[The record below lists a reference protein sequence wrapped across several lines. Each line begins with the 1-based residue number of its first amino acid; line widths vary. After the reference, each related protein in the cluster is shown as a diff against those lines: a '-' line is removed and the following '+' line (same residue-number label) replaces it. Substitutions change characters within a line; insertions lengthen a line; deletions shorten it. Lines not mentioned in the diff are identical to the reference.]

1 MLTSRRELSW
11 ISPVTLWTHLQV
23 FKGFLFQRPS
33 LRYTCFFAVPS
44 RTSLLTANGGLKG
57 SPLSSLDS
65 GGKSQTKQSSQ
76 AGAGRLKRRAAKNGI
91 LQAWT
96 TWEGC
101 QVLTKGLARNKS
113 FAAKHV
119 GKPFGRFHPERR
131 QTWLASLPARLYKR
145 TVTQRHSWCAVAA
158 CWLIALPL
166 SFAPMLGWHN
176 QDVTSPNSTFTCQF
190 IAVIPMSYLVY
201 FNFFLCILTP
211 LLVMS
216 ALYGY
221 IFCVI
226 RGSLREKPGNGVQ
239 AKSHIYLKKE
249 RQLAGSLVLV
259 LALFALSWIPLHVLN
274 CIAYFE
280 IASVPVS
287 AFHVGIVLSHANSA
301 VNPVVYALK
310 IRKIRTA
317 YLTIWRRYLACKD
330 ELQGSQSSQTTDNNQ
345 SSISMDNN
353 VQLHAKISYLVE
365 K

>member
-1 MLTSRRELSW
+1 MHTGEVVYASLEVLIAICCIVGNALVMVAVHTTKSVGQATFCLMVSLAAADCAVGLVAIPLAVLVDGRVSTSFGACLF
-11 ISPVTLWTHLQV
+11 ISCVV
-23 FKGFLFQRPS
+23 I
-33 LRYTCFFAVPS
+33 
-44 RTSLLTANGGLKG
+44 LLTLV
-57 SPLSSLDS
+57 SVLSLMAISLD
-65 GGKSQTKQSSQ
+65 
-76 AGAGRLKRRAAKNGI
+76 RFLRVYVPRR
-91 LQAWT
+91 
-96 TWEGC
+96 
-101 QVLTKGLARNKS
+101 
-113 FAAKHV
+113 
-119 GKPFGRFHPERR
+119 
-131 QTWLASLPARLYKR
+131 YKR
-145 TVTQRHSWCAVAA
+145 TVTQRHSRCAVAA

-176 QDVTSPNSTFTCQF
+176 RDATPPNSTFTCRF

-280 IASVPVS
+280 IATVPVS

-301 VNPVVYALK
+301 VNPVVYAFK
-310 IRKIRTA
+310 IRKIRAA
-317 YLTIWRRYLACKD
+317 YLEIWRRYLACRD

-345 SSISMDNN
+345 SSNSVDNN
-353 VQLHAKISYLVE
+353 VQLHAKISYIVE
-365 K
+365 N